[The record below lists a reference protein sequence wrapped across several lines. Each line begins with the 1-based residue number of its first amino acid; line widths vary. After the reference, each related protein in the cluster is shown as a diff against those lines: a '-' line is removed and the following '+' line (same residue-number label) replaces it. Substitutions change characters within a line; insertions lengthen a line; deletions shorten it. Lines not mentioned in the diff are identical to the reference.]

1 MFNSTILDVLVGLIF
16 VFLVVSLVASAVT
29 EALASLMKLRSRTLL
44 TGIQELL
51 NDPKGTGIAKELYN
65 HALISPR
72 DTGGKADTSQM
83 RLIPAYIDPTQ
94 FANAMIEVTKLLG
107 KTAEQMP
114 SEISASELLS
124 DQTKD
129 LLSGMVVRAQ
139 GNVASLREELAAW
152 FDSAMDRVGGAYKRM
167 TQLIGFVVA
176 LSLTAVL
183 NIDTIAVAKAL
194 WLQPMMTKS
203 IDLQKIP
210 EPRDALAKLESLP
223 LAIGWDMSAQS
234 LSDANDKP
242 GSDSTRFL
250 MWVTRILGW
259 LITAVASL
267 FGAPFWYD
275 ALQSF
280 VRIKGAGPSPA
291 EKRTGAGA
299 AA

>member
-29 EALASLMKLRSRTLL
+29 EAFASLVKLRSSTLL

-94 FANAMIEVTKLLG
+94 FADAMIEVTKLLG

-114 SEISASELLS
+114 GEISSSELLS
-124 DQTKD
+124 PQTKD
-129 LLSGMVVRAQ
+129 LLSGMVTRAQ
-139 GNVASLREELAAW
+139 GNVESLRAELATW
-152 FDSAMDRVGGAYKRM
+152 FDSAMDRVGGAYKRR

-176 LSLTAVL
+176 LSLTGVL

-234 LSDANDKP
+234 QSDANDKP
-242 GSDSTRFL
+242 RSDSTRFL
-250 MWVTRILGW
+250 MWATRILGW